1 MAMRNALPIRKI
13 TIMSIAE
20 IERFDADLKSN
31 AALKAEAEK
40 AQADKS
46 HDTPLARAVAS
57 LATLDLTAVKRK
69 VVDDK
74 GWSEK
79 IADYAELR
87 YRRFL
92 CMHLINPPLLLVPPP
107 DIDAF
112 WHQHILF
119 TREYARD
126 CERLF
131 GGFLHHSPASGE
143 AGEAAAMQQGA
154 RETAKFYADAFGE
167 HYFATEPEGFAS
179 NWLEL
184 FG

>member
-1 MAMRNALPIRKI
+1 MSVVEVDRFVGSGKTGKSGKSSRSLDEAM
-13 TIMSIAE
+13 
-20 IERFDADLKSN
+20 
-31 AALKAEAEK
+31 
-40 AQADKS
+40 
-46 HDTPLARAVAS
+46 AS
-57 LATLDLTAVKRK
+57 LASLDLMAVKRK
-69 VVDDK
+69 VVDVK

-79 IADYAELR
+79 IVDYAELR

-92 CMHLINPPLLLVPPP
+92 CMHRINSRLMLVPPP

-119 TREYARD
+119 TREYATA

-143 AGEAAAMQQGA
+143 EGEAAEMQQGA
-154 RETAKFYADAFGE
+154 IETAKFYADTFGE
-167 HYFATEPEGFAS
+167 HYFAAEPEGLSS

-184 FG
+184 FGEARSEPGPS

>member
-1 MAMRNALPIRKI
+1 M
-13 TIMSIAE
+13 
-20 IERFDADLKSN
+20 
-31 AALKAEAEK
+31 
-40 AQADKS
+40 
-46 HDTPLARAVAS
+46 
-57 LATLDLTAVKRK
+57 
-69 VVDDK
+69 
-74 GWSEK
+74 
-79 IADYAELR
+79 LR
-87 YRRFL
+87 WRHRDRRFL

-179 NWLEL
+179 NWLECPSSDNL
-184 FG
+184 IRIGSIWKRGSSASAD

>member
-1 MAMRNALPIRKI
+1 MSVVEVDRFVGSGKTGKSGKSSRSLDEAM
-13 TIMSIAE
+13 
-20 IERFDADLKSN
+20 
-31 AALKAEAEK
+31 
-40 AQADKS
+40 
-46 HDTPLARAVAS
+46 AS
-57 LATLDLTAVKRK
+57 LASLDLMAVKRK

-79 IADYAELR
+79 IVDYAELR

-92 CMHLINPPLLLVPPP
+92 CMHLINPRLMLVPPP

-119 TREYARD
+119 TREYATE

-143 AGEAAAMQQGA
+143 EGEAAEMQQGA
-154 RETAKFYADAFGE
+154 IETAKFYADTFGE
-167 HYFATEPEGFAS
+167 HYFAAEPEGLSS

-184 FG
+184 FGEARSEPGPS